1 MEQQL
6 WYTRRFHK
14 NYPGFHEFHCRYSWL
29 PQHDFIHVTWKKTKH
44 WCIVVPLASPAGD
57 RAALGHPGHRGLGQ
71 WAAVCW
77 SLAWRLPLCPPLH
90 RGFMFFRCP
99 PRRTG
104 PLILPEHP
112 QPAGQTV
119 RQSHEPA
126 AEKYTCEYILER
138 PTQHKKILKEIKW
151 HQVEILK
158 ASKKA

>member
-1 MEQQL
+1 
-6 WYTRRFHK
+6 
-14 NYPGFHEFHCRYSWL
+14 
-29 PQHDFIHVTWKKTKH
+29 
-44 WCIVVPLASPAGD
+44 
-57 RAALGHPGHRGLGQ
+57 
-71 WAAVCW
+71 
-77 SLAWRLPLCPPLH
+77 
-90 RGFMFFRCP
+90 MFFRCP